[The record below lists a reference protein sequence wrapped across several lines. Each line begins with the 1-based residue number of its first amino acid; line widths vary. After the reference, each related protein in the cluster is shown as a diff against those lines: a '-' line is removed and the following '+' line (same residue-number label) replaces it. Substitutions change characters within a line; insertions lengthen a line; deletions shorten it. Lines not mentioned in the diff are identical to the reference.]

1 MRFIQK
7 ALQNLAQ
14 RSEGLH
20 RQCLLPATVHLR
32 QQIMWIR
39 YIIERIEKY
48 KHSDMENTKLRLW
61 GKLIEK
67 GRYDDLDNLP
77 QIPLITGS
85 PVPAKKKRNNL
96 STALVDAATV
106 VTKAYQTSHTSTTV
120 TTDGSPVR
128 HSMPTGHLEPPS
140 KLSPFKYAQLH
151 LSCLEDLKSLKHLY
165 QDNVFLRLNLLKK
178 RHESFLLR
186 KHFRSVYC
194 PIHVLCTP
202 TNLIMLH
209 CLIEYQKSEIKL
221 FISRMCYPVFK
232 ILCSNCSACM

>member
-14 RSEGLH
+14 RREGLH

-85 PVPAKKKRNNL
+85 PVPAKKKETR
-96 STALVDAATV
+96 
-106 VTKAYQTSHTSTTV
+106 
-120 TTDGSPVR
+120 
-128 HSMPTGHLEPPS
+128 
-140 KLSPFKYAQLH
+140 
-151 LSCLEDLKSLKHLY
+151 
-165 QDNVFLRLNLLKK
+165 
-178 RHESFLLR
+178 
-186 KHFRSVYC
+186 
-194 PIHVLCTP
+194 
-202 TNLIMLH
+202 
-209 CLIEYQKSEIKL
+209 
-221 FISRMCYPVFK
+221 
-232 ILCSNCSACM
+232 